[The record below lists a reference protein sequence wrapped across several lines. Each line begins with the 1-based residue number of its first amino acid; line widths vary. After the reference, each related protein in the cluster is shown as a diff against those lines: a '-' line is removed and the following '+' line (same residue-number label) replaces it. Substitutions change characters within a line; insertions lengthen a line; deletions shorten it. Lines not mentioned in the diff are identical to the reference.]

1 MTSMAE
7 LLRDFK
13 RMEVVMYEERKV
25 RLEEKK
31 ILREKEIKTNPLAQ
45 RKIVDLNMNMEE
57 PAQKENY
64 FESKIAS
71 GGDVQKYINKTL

>member
-25 RLEEKK
+25 RLEEMK
-31 ILREKEIKTNPLAQ
+31 ILREKEVKTNPLAQ
-45 RKIVDLNMNMEE
+45 RKKLI
-57 PAQKENY
+57 
-64 FESKIAS
+64 
-71 GGDVQKYINKTL
+71 